1 MKSKFKLDLCT
12 KVNSTHFEFI
22 YNEIQGTYNKSELYY
37 NGKLYKFYQVAES
50 GLFTEDDINLLI
62 ALRDG
67 LDIEAFLFMKSSG
80 EVTYPYLSE
89 NWLMHQGLAILA
101 NSNDSKWFKLEED
114 RLFIDDKE
122 VDYQKQ
128 CTFHVSIYGEL
139 TYGIPFSYKDTKE
152 ILLLLPVKVGC
163 RVLYLESLIPYL
175 PLKVTSGYFRVSP
188 FGYREDYRN
197 GYYCGS
203 KLSKVPVNKILKYD
217 NLITE
222 VEYEIERS
230 KNGR

>member
-101 NSNDSKWFKLEED
+101 NSNDSK
-114 RLFIDDKE
+114 
-122 VDYQKQ
+122 
-128 CTFHVSIYGEL
+128 
-139 TYGIPFSYKDTKE
+139 
-152 ILLLLPVKVGC
+152 
-163 RVLYLESLIPYL
+163 
-175 PLKVTSGYFRVSP
+175 
-188 FGYREDYRN
+188 
-197 GYYCGS
+197 
-203 KLSKVPVNKILKYD
+203 
-217 NLITE
+217 
-222 VEYEIERS
+222 
-230 KNGR
+230 